1 MIEHRKNATHK
12 KFESSFSKWSR
23 RFFKHFLSSPWFS
36 NNKNQSSFDDIIF
49 PALLFFS
56 GASMVLWEE
65 AVNEKDP
72 SNKLR
77 LIALIYGLQI
87 FSFLLLR
94 PILRSILR
102 IGLSF
107 SFLKYILFAVFTS
120 ITFLISF
127 EEFWSLT
134 FFGGI
139 LTFAVALFLSA
150 ESSFVI
156 FKQKLGF
163 RPHFFSLIPLSLGFI
178 FFGNVLANLFL
189 NGNLNYLSYL
199 VYDII
204 LIFIFKKYR
213 RTQDLKP
220 DKSPDDLQ
228 INPLAD
234 IISKQ
239 SAPRDTLF
247 LRDRDLANLESRL
260 ESFIKE
266 KLFLKPNLSQGD
278 LADYLGL
285 SRYET
290 SRYLNLY
297 KRVSFYDLI
306 NKLRIQEAQK
316 LIAEN
321 ISNLTQIAS
330 LTGFGSYA
338 TFFKAYLKFAGSI
351 PKNALDERKRDRF
364 ES

>member
-1 MIEHRKNATHK
+1 MIEHQKNVTSK
-12 KFESSFSKWSR
+12 KLGSLFMKSSR
-23 RFFKHFLSSPWFS
+23 RFFKRFFSPTWFR
-36 NNKNQSSFDDIIF
+36 NNKNRNSFEDLIF

-56 GASMVLWEE
+56 GASTILWEE
-65 AVNEKDP
+65 TLQEKDP
-72 SNKLR
+72 SNQLKL
-77 LIALIYGLQI
+77 ITLIYGLQI
-87 FSFLLLR
+87 FSFLLLK

-102 IGLSF
+102 IGRSF
-107 SFLKYILFAVFTS
+107 SFLKYILFTVFAS
-120 ITFLISF
+120 ITFLITF
-127 EEFWSLT
+127 EEFWSLA
-134 FFGGI
+134 FYGGI
-139 LTFAVALFLSA
+139 VTFAVALFLSV
-150 ESSFVI
+150 EMSFVI
-156 FKQKLGF
+156 FKQKLAF
-163 RPHFFSLIPLSLGFI
+163 RFYYVSLIPLSMGLI
-178 FFGNVLANLFL
+178 FFGNVASNLFL
-189 NGNLNYLSYL
+189 NVNLNYLSYL
-199 VYDII
+199 VYGFI

-220 DKSPDDLQ
+220 DKSPDDLLQ

-260 ESFIKE
+260 KSFIKE

-297 KRVSFYDLI
+297 KRVGFYDLI
-306 NKLRIQEAQK
+306 NELRIQEAQK
-316 LIAEN
+316 LISEN

-338 TFFKAYLKFAGSI
+338 TFFKAYVKFAGSI
-351 PKNALDERKRDRF
+351 PKNALDERKRDPL
-364 ES
+364 